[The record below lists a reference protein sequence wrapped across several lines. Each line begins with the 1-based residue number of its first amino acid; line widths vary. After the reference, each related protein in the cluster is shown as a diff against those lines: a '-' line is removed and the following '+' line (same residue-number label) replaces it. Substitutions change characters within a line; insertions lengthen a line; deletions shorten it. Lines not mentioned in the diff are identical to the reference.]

1 MIMKFPLRCFLLL
14 VTTSVM
20 ASYATADIEVQK
32 ATQRVENDLYV
43 VDAQVDYEL
52 TKTALRAL
60 DNGVPLTII
69 VEISVEKDRDYL
81 WNEQILGVRQKYR
94 LERHALSD
102 QYILTA
108 LETQTRKNFPSLEDA
123 LESLGN
129 IKSLPIGEV
138 GRLNG
143 DGPYLM
149 RLRCK
154 LDISELPHPLRPIAY
169 LSPQWRLASHW
180 YEWEMNP

>member
-1 MIMKFPLRCFLLL
+1 MKICLSCIWLLL
-14 VTTSVM
+14 AACLPSSD
-20 ASYATADIEVQK
+20 AIADIEVQS
-32 ATQRVENDLYV
+32 ATQRIENDLYV
-43 VDAQVDYEL
+43 IDAKVRYEL
-52 TKTALRAL
+52 SKTALKAL

-69 VEISVEKDRDYL
+69 VEISVEKSRDYL
-81 WNEQILGVRQKYR
+81 WDEQILGVRQRYR
-94 LERHALSD
+94 LEHHALSN

-108 LETQTRKNFPSLEDA
+108 LETRTRRNFPSLEDA

-138 GRLNG
+138 EKLNG
-143 DGPYLM
+143 GGPYLM

-180 YEWEMNP
+180 YEWKIDP